1 MITPNQVSLIIPT
14 YNRQEIVFQ
23 TLQYIKQQSISG
35 FEVVLVDQ
43 TASIDS
49 NLKYFKN
56 RIFKYKYIKITEPGL
71 PNARNVG
78 AENAKG
84 DILVFI
90 DDDSIP
96 DSDLIQSYMKLFND
110 YEKDK
115 FCIGGRI
122 IEKK

>member
-14 YNRQEIVFQ
+14 YNRQEIVSQ
-23 TLQYIKQQSISG
+23 TLKYLKKQSITG
-35 FEVVLVDQ
+35 FEVILVDQ
-43 TASIDS
+43 TVSNDS
-49 NLKYFKN
+49 NLKNFKN
-56 RIFKYKYIKITEPGL
+56 DGFIYKYIKITETGL

-96 DSDLIQSYMKLFND
+96 DPDLIQSYMNLFND

-115 FCIGGRI
+115 WCI
-122 IEKK
+122 

>member
-49 NLKYFKN
+49 NLKYF
-56 RIFKYKYIKITEPGL
+56 
-71 PNARNVG
+71 
-78 AENAKG
+78 
-84 DILVFI
+84 
-90 DDDSIP
+90 
-96 DSDLIQSYMKLFND
+96 
-110 YEKDK
+110 
-115 FCIGGRI
+115 
-122 IEKK
+122 

>member
-56 RIFKYKYIKITEPGL
+56 RIFKYWFSTRP
-71 PNARNVG
+71 
-78 AENAKG
+78 
-84 DILVFI
+84 
-90 DDDSIP
+90 
-96 DSDLIQSYMKLFND
+96 
-110 YEKDK
+110 
-115 FCIGGRI
+115 RI
-122 IEKK
+122 